1 MDNNFSES
9 KRNLSRAPQETE
21 LGSVPVNQW
30 PSPYT
35 ANNQIVLQSREQLRH
50 SIVNT
55 ILILRSQEI
64 GCVSN
69 EATSMNNSVYSQVP
83 GMFCTGCSHNEA
95 TFMYYSAYSPV
106 TVVTV
111 VFQL

>member
-1 MDNNFSES
+1 MIEV
-9 KRNLSRAPQETE
+9 LS
-21 LGSVPVNQW
+21 
-30 PSPYT
+30 YT
-35 ANNQIVLQSREQLRH
+35 ANNQIVLQSREQQRH

-83 GMFCTGCSHNEA
+83 GMLCTGCFHNEA
-95 TFMYYSAYSPV
+95 TFMYYSGYSPV
-106 TVVTV
+106 TVV
-111 VFQL
+111 FQL